1 MVEWNEGLS
10 LGVKTLDDDHKNLLN
25 IINKLS
31 LAISNDEAQ
40 KFIESIFEELQNY
53 AIGHFRR
60 EEELLKECNCDKLAE
75 HIKQHREFT
84 AKIPEL
90 KAKLLHSKDPAS
102 AQEISV
108 FLIDWLFNHIIEQ
121 DIPAITIFEKC
132 GITQEKKENNPILSK
147 LIKKTTDKF
156 SFTRRILLSA
166 LIPLMGMLLFGTI
179 ILLGNYTKYEDMK
192 KTSAITNIISNID
205 ELVHA
210 IQIERGLSSGYL
222 TSTQDKFKG
231 NLQIQ
236 RTVVDMATKEFIKK
250 TETNEI
256 KNIKVIQPY
265 IQTFNKDILSVIKL
279 RKSIDGKLIT
289 QVRTIDR
296 YTEIITNI
304 LSITPKVA
312 FLNRDR
318 EVSSSIA
325 TLASLQ
331 HLKEAL
337 GQERAYGTMI
347 IEQKDATQKEYITF
361 MKLIGTQKAFLNTFE
376 QTASGAQK
384 HTNNSIRNSNIAKKV
399 NSYENSIGIRNF
411 DDLDS
416 EIWFR
421 SMTNFINDLKLFED
435 ELLSDINILISKR
448 IDKTIKHFLLWFI
461 FTTTILAITLFI
473 LYTFKKSTK
482 YQIHQ
487 LTNAMKDLATGGR
500 SLRLS
505 PIHINRDEL
514 AYMYDAYETTRQKL
528 LKGDIYTQL
537 YLSRKELEIQ
547 KHQKENIKLEELAFI
562 DPLTGALNRRK
573 FEELSTQELKR
584 SNRYKS
590 NLSFLMLDIDH
601 FKSIN
606 DTYGHAIGD
615 EILKH
620 FSSICLDMARSL
632 DIVARIGG
640 EEFIIM
646 LPETTSEGAYIFA
659 ERFREKIYSSEVH
672 IEDKTV
678 KYSVSIGVAILNKD
692 KEVKDI
698 LQRADK
704 ALYKAK
710 ESGRNCTII
719 YK

>member
-10 LGVKTLDDDHKNLLN
+10 LGVKSLDDDHKNLLN
-25 IINKLS
+25 IINKLA
-31 LAISNDEAQ
+31 LAINNDEAQ
-40 KFIESIFEELQNY
+40 KFIDSIFEDLQNY
-53 AIGHFRR
+53 AIDHFRR
-60 EEELLKECNCDKLAE
+60 EEELLKKCNCKKLDQ
-75 HIKQHREFT
+75 HIKQHREFSS
-84 AKIPEL
+84 KIPEL
-90 KAKLLHSKDPAS
+90 KANLSHSKDSSS
-102 AQEISV
+102 AQEVSF
-108 FLIDWLFNHIIEQ
+108 FLTDWLFNHIIEE
-121 DIPAITIFEKC
+121 DIPAISMFEEC
-132 GITQEKKENNPILSK
+132 GLTKEKKEKKHILSK

-166 LIPLMGMLLFGTI
+166 LTPLIGMLLFGII
-179 ILLGNYTKYEDMK
+179 ILHNNFNKYEDMK

-210 IQIERGLSSGYL
+210 LQIERGLSSGYL
-222 TSTQDKFKG
+222 TSSQNKFKD
-231 NLQIQ
+231 NLQVQ
-236 RTVVDMATKEFIKK
+236 RTVVDMATKEFLYKVEI
-250 TETNEI
+250 TEI

-265 IQTFNKDILSVIKL
+265 INRFKTDISSIINLRKDIDEKI
-279 RKSIDGKLIT
+279 IT
-289 QVRTIDR
+289 QVRTIDM
-296 YTEIITNI
+296 YTEIIKNI

-312 FLNRDR
+312 FLNLDR

-325 TLASLQ
+325 TLSSIQ

-361 MKLIGTQKAFLNTFE
+361 TKLIGTQQAFLNTFE

-384 HTNNSIRNSNIAKKV
+384 HTNETIRNSVIAKLV
-399 NSYENSIGIRNF
+399 NSYEKSIGIRRF
-411 DDLDS
+411 DKLDT
-416 EIWFR
+416 EVWFR

-435 ELLSDINILISKR
+435 ELLFDINLLIDRR
-448 IDKTIKHFLLWFI
+448 INDTIINFLLWLS
-461 FTTTILAITLFI
+461 FTGTILIITLSI

-482 YQIHQ
+482 FQIYQ

-500 SLRLS
+500 SHRLS

-537 YLSRKELEIQ
+537 YLSRKELEIK

-562 DPLTGALNRRK
+562 DPLTGTLNRRK
-573 FEELSTQELKR
+573 FEELSNLELER
-584 SNRYKS
+584 SKRYKS
-590 NLSFLMLDIDH
+590 DLSFLMLDIDH
-601 FKSIN
+601 FKIIN

-615 EILKH
+615 DILKH

-659 ERFREKIYSSEVH
+659 ERFREKIYSCEVELEGQV
-672 IEDKTV
+672 I
-678 KYSVSIGVAILNKD
+678 KYSVSIGIAVLDKD
-692 KEVKDI
+692 KEVKEI
-698 LQRADK
+698 LQKADK

-710 ESGRNCTII
+710 ESGRNCTIV

>member
-10 LGVKTLDDDHKNLLN
+10 LGVKALDDDHKNLLN

-40 KFIESIFEELQNY
+40 NFIESIFEDLHNY
-53 AIGHFRR
+53 AIDHFHR
-60 EEELLKECNCDKLAE
+60 EEELLKKCNCKKLDE
-75 HIKQHREFT
+75 HIKQHREFSS
-84 AKIPEL
+84 KIPEL
-90 KAKLLHSKDPAS
+90 KANLSHSKDS
-102 AQEISV
+102 STAQEVSF
-108 FLIDWLFNHIIEQ
+108 FLTDWLFNHIIEE
-121 DIPAITIFEKC
+121 DIPAISMFEEC
-132 GITQEKKENNPILSK
+132 GLTKEKKDKNLILLK

-166 LIPLMGMLLFGTI
+166 LVPLMGMLLFGII
-179 ILLGNYTKYEDMK
+179 ILLGNYNKYEDMK

-205 ELVHA
+205 ELVHG
-210 IQIERGLSSGYL
+210 IQIERGLSSGHL
-222 TSTQDKFKG
+222 TSTQDKFK
-231 NLQIQ
+231 NSLQIQ
-236 RTVVDMATKEFIKK
+236 RTVVDMATKEFINK
-250 TETNEI
+250 TKTYEI

-265 IQTFNKDILSVIKL
+265 IQTFTKDILSVVNL
-279 RKSIDGKLIT
+279 RKEIDGKLIT

-296 YTEIITNI
+296 YTEIINNI

-325 TLASLQ
+325 TLASIQ

-361 MKLIGTQKAFLNTFE
+361 TKLIGTQKAFLNTFE
-376 QTASGAQK
+376 QTASPAQK
-384 HTNNSIRNSNIAKKV
+384 HTNNSIRNSNIAKQVK
-399 NSYENSIGIRNF
+399 SYEDSIGIRDF

-421 SMTNFINDLKLFED
+421 SMTNFINHIKLFED
-435 ELLSDINILISKR
+435 ELLSDINILLSER
-448 IDKTIKHFLLWFI
+448 IDKTIKHFLLWII
-461 FTTTILAITLFI
+461 FTTTILTITLFI

-482 YQIHQ
+482 YQIHE
-487 LTNAMKDLATGGR
+487 LTSAMKDLATGGR
-500 SLRLS
+500 SHRLS

-547 KHQKENIKLEELAFI
+547 KHQKENLKLEELAFI

-573 FEELSTQELKR
+573 FEELSTQELER

-590 NLSFLMLDIDH
+590 DLSFLMLDIDY
-601 FKSIN
+601 FKNIN

-620 FSSICLDMARSL
+620 FSSVCLDMARSL

-640 EEFIIM
+640 EEFVIM
-646 LPETTSEGAYIFA
+646 LPETNSEGAYIFA
-659 ERFREKIYSSEVH
+659 ERFREKIYSCEVEVEGQT
-672 IEDKTV
+672 I
-678 KYSVSIGVAILNKD
+678 KYSVSIGIAILDKD

-710 ESGRNCTII
+710 ESGRNCTLI

>member
-108 FLIDWLFNHIIEQ
+108 FLIDWLFNHIIEE